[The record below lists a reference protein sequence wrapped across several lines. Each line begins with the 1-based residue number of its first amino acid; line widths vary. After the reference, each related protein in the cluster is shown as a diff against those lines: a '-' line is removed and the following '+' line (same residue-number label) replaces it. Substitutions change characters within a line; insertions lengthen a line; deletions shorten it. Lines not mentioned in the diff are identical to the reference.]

1 MYWEQRTIIFIMH
14 LHIVKELAC
23 MVQWKQQPVPSTFYR
38 SMEVWQGRNCH
49 SNSANNDYVCNK
61 PL

>member
-23 MVQWKQQPVPSTFYR
+23 MVQWKQQPVSSTFYR
-38 SMEVWQGRNCH
+38 SMEV
-49 SNSANNDYVCNK
+49 
-61 PL
+61 